1 LLLMLSWLLLA
12 ITYSR
17 MSLAVATP
25 INESQSDLSEYD
37 VPNPLLSDELD
48 EDDNEEL
55 VDFYRSPSQQQQQE
69 GIASFF
75 PGVPHGY
82 NRKRNPGLYS
92 FGLGKRQSQRAVR
105 NDATTAQNRF
115 SFGLGKRDGGDT
127 QRFGFGLGKRDG
139 GDTQRFSFGLGK
151 RDGGD
156 AQRFGFG
163 LGKRDGGDTQRFG
176 FGLGKRDGVD
186 TQRFGFGL
194 GKRDGG
200 DTQRFGFGLG
210 KRDGVDTQRFGF
222 GLGKRDGGDTQRF
235 GFGLGKRSDAH
246 RFGFGLG
253 KRNGGGEQ
261 AEPTKRNAQKP
272 RFKFGLGKR
281 SAADDID
288 ADETPSL
295 SELVD
300 YAVEQGSSDYDAEE
314 KRSSAVM
321 FPPVA
326 PAGYYSAYRHPYQ
339 DYSPTSAWTLS
350 DNRPF
355 FEFRKRFMAGKNL
368 PVYNFGLGK

>member
-1 LLLMLSWLLLA
+1 MAKSGSQSLLLMLSWLLLA

-139 GDTQRFSFGLGK
+139 GDTQRF
-151 RDGGD
+151 
-156 AQRFGFG
+156 G
-163 LGKRDGGDTQRFG
+163 LGKRDGGDTQRFS
-176 FGLGKRDGVD
+176 
-186 TQRFGFGL
+186 
-194 GKRDGG
+194 
-200 DTQRFGFGLG
+200 
-210 KRDGVDTQRFGF
+210 F